1 MSRFEKGRSGN
12 PRGRPPSHRKVSQL
26 RALIG
31 QYAEP
36 IIKRLIKL
44 AVEEN
49 DTAAAK
55 LLIERCVPPIKPVE
69 LPIKV
74 PLPADAPLA
83 EQGRAVVHALA
94 TGKIPPT
101 QAGVILSG
109 LASLARLVELDELDR
124 RLTALE
130 NREP

>member
-1 MSRFEKGRSGN
+1 MAKFTKGTSGN
-12 PRGRPPSHRKVSQL
+12 PRGRPKSYRKVESL

-36 IIKRLIKL
+36 VIKRLIKL

-49 DTAAAK
+49 DTAAAR
-55 LLIERCVPPIKPVE
+55 LLVERCIPPIKPIE
-69 LPIKV
+69 LPVKI

-83 EQGRAVVHALA
+83 EQGRAVVAALA

-130 NREP
+130 ERTP